1 MSCAPLDLLAPRILV
16 VDDESQIH
24 ASLRLRL
31 GRECELAFC
40 FAAREALARLEKERF
55 DLCIVDIHMP
65 EMDGLAFIEA
75 AKQRDPALGYLLL
88 SAFDSD
94 ENLRRSIPLHVYD
107 FIAKPLPG
115 REGFER
121 RIPDWVQRTRSRR
134 IEQEL
139 AERAGHI
146 AEDLG
151 AAQLERE
158 VEIVASETAREALLQ
173 TANLLTTIHAHLVT
187 ANAAIAERGRN
198 DAALAHLGRNLEEA
212 RKTADAAMAVA
223 EGFFDSAYGSRDE
236 SPALVNA
243 GLRHA
248 IAIAVR
254 ATRAEQDNKAVDG
267 GVFDAPLP
275 IKGISG
281 IDFLLM
287 MVPAIGAALTLAP
300 PNTTVRLHAEPWA
313 RLENAARDAR
323 LNDFLWINRRN
334 AALSNPGVV
343 ISVAT
348 SGPTLSRNDAE
359 AWIKGECPRLGA
371 VPARGLLSGLPKCR
385 GALGLAIAPAA
396 DQFCLA
402 LVLPT

>member
-1 MSCAPLDLLAPRILV
+1 MSCASLELLAPRILV

-31 GRECELAFC
+31 GRECDVTCC
-40 FAAREALARLEKERF
+40 FGAREALARVEKERF

-65 EMDGLAFIEA
+65 EMDGLSFIAA

-115 REGFER
+115 REGFEQ
-121 RIPDWVQRTRSRR
+121 RIPEWVQRTRSRR
-134 IEQEL
+134 LELEL
-139 AERAGHI
+139 AHRAGRI
-146 AEDLG
+146 AGDLG

-158 VEIVASETAREALLQ
+158 VELVASETAREALLQ

-187 ANAAIAERGRN
+187 ASAALAERGKS
-198 DAALAHLGRNLEEA
+198 DSTLAHLCRNLEEA

-223 EGFFDSAYGSRDE
+223 EGFFDSAYGSRDQ

-254 ATRAEQDNKAVDG
+254 AARAEQDNKAVDC

-281 IDFLLM
+281 VDFLLM
-287 MVPAIGAALTLAP
+287 MVPAMGVTLTLAP
-300 PNTTVRLHAEPWA
+300 ANSTVRVHAEAWP
-313 RLENAARDAR
+313 RLENAAKDAR
-323 LNDFLWINRRN
+323 LNSFLWINRRN
-334 AALSNPGVV
+334 AVLSQPGVV
-343 ISVAT
+343 VSLAA
-348 SGPTLSRNDAE
+348 SGPAFSREDAE
-359 AWIKGECPRLGA
+359 AWLKGECARLSTVTAQGLLA
-371 VPARGLLSGLPKCR
+371 GLQKCRGLL
-385 GALGLAIAPAA
+385 GLALAPGAG
-396 DQFCLA
+396 QFRLA
-402 LVLPT
+402 LFLPT